1 MHIADTLLRAY
12 LPETS
17 ETEENLE
24 VLRFHEELE
33 NINMVQNLPVSDEA
47 KNAIRVE
54 TSKDED
60 LQALVQVVQKGWPE
74 MKAALPAPVK
84 PYFQLR
90 DELSVQDG
98 VLFRGN
104 RVIIP
109 RSTRADTLKK
119 IHQSHIGINGCLR
132 RACECLYWPSM
143 SAEVKNYIVRRAA
156 HALEQKQQ
164 KETIKFHDVPSRP
177 WAKVG
182 ADLCSLNG
190 KDYLVTI
197 DYYSNFA
204 EVDRLSKTTSKSVI
218 KRLKQHFARHGIPDT
233 LITDYGPQ
241 FSCQQFREEW
251 QFCHTTSSPGY
262 PQANGKAESA
272 VKTVKR
278 LLKRAFRSGS
288 DPWLALLAVRNTPTE
303 AMQTSPAQLLF
314 SRRGKTLL
322 PSTDQLLQPHIPAD
336 IEHRQKT
343 AKAKQATAYNQTA
356 KDLKELS
363 QGQTV
368 RMQPIKGKEWKK
380 AVVSRV
386 WPHRSYEVTAGDGSV
401 YRRNRRH
408 LRCSN
413 EEPPVSTGIPKD
425 DNDSEQE
432 GTTAV
437 PTLPTPTAVPERVP
451 PVTTAAAVAP
461 ARASSHETPFS
472 PPHAGRQ
479 TPVTEHTQPGV
490 GGLLKLPAGLV
501 TTSTS

>member
-1 MHIADTLLRAY
+1 MHIADTLSRAY

-60 LQALVQVVQKGWPE
+60 LQALVKAVQKGWPE

-109 RSTRADTLKK
+109 RSMRADTLKK

-132 RACECLYWPSM
+132 RARECLYWPSM
-143 SAEVKNYIVRRAA
+143 SAEVKNYISRCTTCRS
-156 HALEQKQQ
+156 LDQRQQ

-190 KDYLVTI
+190 KDYLVTV
-197 DYYSNFA
+197 DYYSIFA

-241 FSCQQFREEW
+241 FSCQQFREFAEEW

-303 AMQTSPAQLLF
+303 AMQASPAQLLF
-314 SRRGKTLL
+314 SRAKTLL
-322 PSTDQLLQPHIPAD
+322 PSTDQLLQPHILAD

-363 QGQTV
+363 KGQTV

-386 WPHRSYEVTAGDGSV
+386 LLHRSYEVTAGDGSV

-432 GTTAV
+432 LTTAV

-451 PVTTAAAVAP
+451 PVTTPAAVAP
-461 ARASSHETPFS
+461 ARVTSHETPFS
-472 PPHAGRQ
+472 QPHAGRQ
-479 TPVTEHTQPGV
+479 TPVTEQQ
-490 GGLLKLPAGLV
+490 
-501 TTSTS
+501 TTRSGRIIKTPS